1 MEFTY
6 FNKRLKLRRIANTI
20 GVYISTSAWCDAIS
34 VVELHL
40 GDLRGL
46 IDPLFI
52 IHVGFLQS
60 GSVFAFHVHRRVAED
75 IDSRGEGYFA
85 RYSSAMSAWSFRQ
98 AQDAASH

>member
-40 GDLRGL
+40 GDLGGH
-46 IDPLFI
+46 IDLLFV
-52 IHVGFLQS
+52 IHVGFLLP
-60 GSVFAFHVHRRVAED
+60 GSVFAFCVHRRMAED
-75 IDSRGEGYFA
+75 IDLIGEGYFA
-85 RYSSAMSAWSFRQ
+85 RYSSAMFAWSFRQ
-98 AQDAASH
+98 AQDITSH

>member
-20 GVYISTSAWCDAIS
+20 GVYISTSAWCDAVA
-34 VVELHL
+34 VVVLHL
-40 GDLRGL
+40 GDLGSL
-46 IDPLFI
+46 INLLFVIHAGFPLT
-52 IHVGFLQS
+52 

-75 IDSRGEGYFA
+75 IDSRGENYFA